1 MKDLKKEDI
10 IYEDDY
16 SVVAIANSAI
26 GHMKVYS
33 KKAKRLNEL
42 DDDSI
47 ERLFVTAS
55 YAATMAFEGLGA
67 QGTNIVIN
75 DMNANEVVCI
85 DVLPR
90 KFEDNIDLL
99 WEPKKMTEQ
108 DFMDASKRIK
118 DNCDL
123 IEHKKANKEK
133 NKKAENTSKELSKN
147 DSKTKTSLENSTNI
161 ENKEVFKGE
170 GERDYALERLR
181 RIP

>member
-1 MKDLKKEDI
+1 MKELKKEDI

-99 WEPKKMTEQ
+99 WEPKKLTEQ
-108 DFMDASKRIK
+108 DFIDASKRIK

-123 IEHKKANKEK
+123 IEHKKAHKQKTNNKEQ
-133 NKKAENTSKELSKN
+133 NKTQTKEENKAE
-147 DSKTKTSLENSTNI
+147 
-161 ENKEVFKGE
+161 KGE
-170 GERDYALERLR
+170 TKSDEKKDSSEIKDGEPDYLLKKL
-181 RIP
+181 

>member
-1 MKDLKKEDI
+1 MTEIKNLKKEDI

-16 SVVAIANSAI
+16 SVVAIASTAI

-33 KKAKRLNEL
+33 KKGKRLNDL

-47 ERLFVTAS
+47 ERLFITAS

-67 QGTNIVIN
+67 QGTNLIIN
-75 DMNANEVVCI
+75 DMNKNESLCI
-85 DVLPR
+85 EVLPR

-123 IEHKKANKEK
+123 IEYKKKEK
-133 NKKAENTSKELSKN
+133 AKKEVKEVVKAESKG
-147 DSKTKTSLENSTNI
+147 
-161 ENKEVFKGE
+161 ENKEETKAEIKGE
-170 GERDYALERLR
+170 VKDENTKNYELDKLR

>member
-1 MKDLKKEDI
+1 MTESIIKNLKKEDI

-16 SVVAIANSAI
+16 SVVAIANTTI

-33 KKAKRLNEL
+33 KKGKRLNEL
-42 DDDSI
+42 DDDSV

-75 DMNANEVVCI
+75 DMNANEVLCI

-133 NKKAENTSKELSKN
+133 TKSK
-147 DSKTKTSLENSTNI
+147 I
-161 ENKEVFKGE
+161 EEKKGE
-170 GERDYALERLR
+170 TKVE
-181 RIP
+181 

>member
-1 MKDLKKEDI
+1 MTESLVKGLKKEDI

-16 SVVAIANSAI
+16 SVVAIANTAI

-33 KKAKRLNEL
+33 KKGKRLSEL
-42 DDDSI
+42 DDDSV

-75 DMNANEVVCI
+75 DMNKNEVLCI

-133 NKKAENTSKELSKN
+133 QESKGNDKKIEPKESKN
-147 DSKTKTSLENSTNI
+147 PEEIVKK
-161 ENKEVFKGE
+161 E
-170 GERDYALERLR
+170 GEKDYLMESLR

>member
-1 MKDLKKEDI
+1 MTESIIKNLKKEDI

-16 SVVAIANSAI
+16 SVVAIANTTI

-33 KKAKRLNEL
+33 KKGKRLNEL

-47 ERLFVTAS
+47 ERLFITAS

-75 DMNANEVVCI
+75 DMNKNESLCI

-99 WEPKKMTEQ
+99 WEPKKLTEQ

-123 IEHKKANKEK
+123 IEHKKAHKAKKEK
-133 NKKAENTSKELSKN
+133 VEEGKKSEIKE
-147 DSKTKTSLENSTNI
+147 
-161 ENKEVFKGE
+161 
-170 GERDYALERLR
+170 R
-181 RIP
+181 